1 MDFGSNLKELRTQNG
16 LTQLQL
22 ATRLGVTK
30 SVVSF
35 YERQERTPSP
45 DILRKLAAVFHVS
58 SDFLLGIDTVKRLD
72 ISGLDDND
80 IQLVSKLVDSLRK
93 KNIKNNIQKIKTNW
107 ENN

>member
-1 MDFGSNLKELRTQNG
+1 MDFGSKLKELRTQNG
-16 LTQLQL
+16 LTQQQL

-72 ISGLDDND
+72 ISGLDDN
-80 IQLVSKLVDSLRK
+80 
-93 KNIKNNIQKIKTNW
+93 
-107 ENN
+107 E

>member
-1 MDFGSNLKELRTQNG
+1 MDFGSKLKELRTQNG
-16 LTQLQL
+16 LTQKQL
-22 ATRLGVTK
+22 ADQLGVTK

-72 ISGLDDND
+72 ISNLDDDD
-80 IQLVSKLVDSLRK
+80 IQLVSLLVDRLRK
-93 KNIKNNIQKIKTNW
+93 MNSKK
-107 ENN
+107 

>member
-1 MDFGSNLKELRTQNG
+1 MDFGNKLKELRTQNG
-16 LTQLQL
+16 LTQKQL
-22 ATRLGVTK
+22 ADQLGVTK

-72 ISGLDDND
+72 ISNLDDDD
-80 IQLVSKLVDSLRK
+80 IQHVSLLVDRLRK
-93 KNIKNNIQKIKTNW
+93 KNSKK
-107 ENN
+107 

>member
-1 MDFGSNLKELRTQNG
+1 MDFGSKLKELRTQNG
-16 LTQLQL
+16 LTQQQL

-80 IQLVSKLVDSLRK
+80 IQLVSMLVDSLRK
-93 KNIKNNIQKIKTNW
+93 KNIKND
-107 ENN
+107 

>member
-1 MDFGSNLKELRTQNG
+1 MDFGNKLKELRTQNG
-16 LTQLQL
+16 LTQKQL
-22 ATRLGVTK
+22 ADQLGVTK

-72 ISGLDDND
+72 ISNLDDDD
-80 IQLVSKLVDSLRK
+80 IQPVSLLVDRLRK
-93 KNIKNNIQKIKTNW
+93 KNSKK
-107 ENN
+107 

>member
-1 MDFGSNLKELRTQNG
+1 MDFGNKLKELRTQNG
-16 LTQLQL
+16 LTQQQL
-22 ATRLGVTK
+22 ATQLGVTK

-72 ISGLDDND
+72 ISDLDDDD
-80 IQLVSKLVDSLRK
+80 IQLVSLLVDRLRK
-93 KNIKNNIQKIKTNW
+93 KNSKK
-107 ENN
+107 